1 MIKKISLSLI
11 AIATLGSQ
19 NLSASDLNPIFQFG
33 YDFGGNTLA
42 EVEHYDYY
50 TGYVVN
56 KIRAGQG
63 VSFEGGASITSDS
76 NDLELKFLVG
86 YKFDQES
93 SFNGSVT
100 WEQVPLTAVA
110 MIKKNR
116 WKFGG
121 GITYHITPRLSGGF
135 SGYDQNNIYF
145 NDSVDDSYEDTLGT
159 VLEAQYNFTDSAA
172 IGIKGTL
179 IEYKLKNDPSVIAN
193 GNSVGINFTYTFGKE
208 SVYR

>member
-1 MIKKISLSLI
+1 MMKKISLSLI
-11 AIATLGSQ
+11 AMATIGSQ
-19 NLSASDLNPIFQFG
+19 NLTASDINPIVQFG
-33 YDFGGNTLA
+33 YDWGGDTLA
-42 EVEHYDYY
+42 EVRHYDYY
-50 TGYVVN
+50 TGYVVR
-56 KIRAGQG
+56 KLRAGQG
-63 VSFEGGASITSDS
+63 LSFEGGASITSDS

-86 YKFDQES
+86 YKFDEES

-135 SGYDQNNIYF
+135 SGYDNNNVYF
-145 NDSVDDSYEDTLGT
+145 NDTVDDRYENTLGT
-159 VLEAQYNFTDSAA
+159 VLEAQYSFTDSAA
-172 IGIKGTL
+172 IGIKGTF
-179 IEYKLKNDPSVIAN
+179 IEYKLQNDPSVIAN